1 LNVDDKHCDKEFGAV
16 LFREMDTLAFVDK
29 ENHLPVDKEV
39 TLSASSLLDRIKG
52 HQKLFADD
60 ATVALQA
67 AVPAAVHGASLEGAC
82 GAASGGGPSLS
93 PEAEATQPRPKLIEA
108 YRQKTLEL
116 GSNRGAEALSV
127 WLRYA
132 QLQTCAPTPLATPHY
147 AAHLALCITR
157 HSHPPRGRVR
167 SPLFS
172 PAVCRDEGLT
182 DDARQSYKYMKR
194 KGIGTDAADFYVQWS
209 QLEASDGDASQ
220 ARAILHKARERCGQ
234 VEQARVQRA
243 LASVDQLEEEETR
256 SFAAETPVARGRQQS
271 QETPTALRQPSM
283 PSPPSDD
290 TDVILPAVRA
300 ARPAMPGA
308 GRPQSSLPLPPMPPS
323 PAAPSRA
330 LADDTVK
337 MRVAAPSGGSGPAA
351 PTHVERAEGAEG
363 AEPTVGP
370 GRRAERVSDEADTVQ
385 LRKPAP
391 RPEKAASNDDLE
403 PPPPM
408 LRPAALTQGVLDDT
422 LRLTAGA
429 AAPPQ
434 AEPAAG
440 APAPA
445 AAGSDE
451 DTADTVQLKATP
463 LPAAAATAA
472 AAAAVTAAA
481 AAAAAAAVPKQV
493 AKKPVR
499 GLRSL
504 SSLSSLGGGP
514 ARRVTAGAEVPVEVA
529 KTDDAPVPLPLPT
542 KLGLGGMGAI
552 MEEESPR
559 GCSSGHSSGGSSGGS
574 HRASGSSAGHP
585 SPESGAAALA
595 TPAPTRRAAPCPTP
609 AAAATP
615 TPSAAPAS
623 AHTARPAIPSLT
635 PQPPADG
642 YTRPAAPAT
651 PASETKAVTRWVAPP
666 IDGSTETQ
674 GAAMRTPAPAAT
686 AGHRTPVR
694 TPASYQEVV
703 VICDVPYTKLEVC
716 GRGGTSQV
724 FRVLGPTGQIYAL
737 KQVSYASDPSLLEA
751 VQNEIALMEKL
762 NSLGPSVTDFIIRM
776 IAAEVIP
783 SEQLVLIVMEYGEID
798 LAHILQRD
806 READH
811 SQGLSS
817 SSSSSSSS
825 STPGS
830 SSSGNQPGEPDL
842 ISLSSHWQQMLR
854 AVDAIHEARV
864 IHGDLKP
871 ANFLSVQGKLKLID
885 FGIAKEKDSNTTNI
899 NRDATV
905 GTLNY
910 MSPEAITDAG
920 TGDASSLHKLGR
932 ASDVWSLG
940 CILYQMAHGRTPFSH
955 LRNIHQKLLA
965 ITNPNKPI
973 DFPPLRNRQLQDVL
987 ERCLRRAPE
996 ERPTIPELLAHP
1008 LLRPPEPEAPRA
1020 PPPDMIGQLLGQLAA
1035 AGGAAGA
1042 GESALSSEARL
1053 AEALTHFMS
1062 VAPGGALD
1070 TQALLAE
1077 LARRSGSAP
1086 PPPAPPPLAPPP
1098 LAPPPLAPPPL
1109 APPPLA
1115 PPSAAPRAPPAGV
1128 PLERARSAPAFMHEL
1143 IKQASA
1149 LQPVDSSLTRAPPSS
1164 SSATPAAPADGL
1176 AGSWQQ
1182 QMIDRRKYMA
1192 PENDD
1197 TGEHTFS

>member
-1 LNVDDKHCDKEFGAV
+1 MD
-16 LFREMDTLAFVDK
+16 DTLVFVDK

-67 AVPAAVHGASLEGAC
+67 AVPAAVHGTASEGARD
-82 GAASGGGPSLS
+82 ATSGGGMPLSL
-93 PEAEATQPRPKLIEA
+93 EAEDTQPRPQLIET

-116 GSNRGAEALSV
+116 GSDRGAEALSV

-132 QLQTCAPTPLATPHY
+132 QLQTCALAPLATPLY
-147 AAHLALCITR
+147 AAHLALCIMR
-157 HSHPPRGRVR
+157 HSHPTR
-167 SPLFS
+167 SEGSEPTSRL
-172 PAVCRDEGLT
+172 AVCRDEGLT

-194 KGIGTDAADFYVQWS
+194 KGIGVDAADFYVQWS

-243 LASVDQLEEEETR
+243 LASVDELEEEETR

-283 PSPPSDD
+283 PSPPADD

-300 ARPAMPGA
+300 ARPAMPGARSAMPGA

-337 MRVAAPSGGSGPAA
+337 MRVVAPSGGSGAA
-351 PTHVERAEGAEG
+351 AATQIERAEG
-363 AEPTVGP
+363 AEPTVGR
-370 GRRAERVSDEADTVQ
+370 GRRAERASDEADTVQ

-391 RPEKAASNDDLE
+391 RPERAASKDELE
-403 PPPPM
+403 PPPAM
-408 LRPAALTQGVLDDT
+408 LKPAAITQDVLDDT
-422 LRLTAGA
+422 LRLTARA
-429 AAPPQ
+429 

-440 APAPA
+440 N
-445 AAGSDE
+445 E

-463 LPAAAATAA
+463 LPAAAAAA
-472 AAAAVTAAA
+472 AAAA
-481 AAAAAAAVPKQV
+481 PKQAA

-514 ARRVTAGAEVPVEVA
+514 ARRVTAGAEAPVEAA
-529 KTDDAPVPLPLPT
+529 KADDAPVPLPLPAPACM
-542 KLGLGGMGAI
+542 GGMGGMGAI

-559 GCSSGHSSGGSSGGS
+559 GGSSRGSSGGSSGGS
-574 HRASGSSAGHP
+574 YRASGSSAGHP
-585 SPESGAAALA
+585 SPESDAAALT

-609 AAAATP
+609 AAAATPVAAATP

-623 AHTARPAIPSLT
+623 AHTARPAIPCLT
-635 PQPPADG
+635 PQPPTDG
-642 YTRPAAPAT
+642 YARPAAPAT

-666 IDGSTETQ
+666 IDGGTNTQ
-674 GAAMRTPAPAAT
+674 GAAMRTPAAAPAA
-686 AGHRTPVR
+686 ALRTPAR

-737 KQVSYASDPSLLEA
+737 KQVSYESDPSLLEA

-776 IAAEVIP
+776 VAAEVIP

-811 SQGLSS
+811 SYGLSS
-817 SSSSSSSS
+817 SSSSSG
-825 STPGS
+825 TPGS
-830 SSSGNQPGEPDL
+830 SGSSNQPGEPDL

-920 TGDASSLHKLGR
+920 TGDVSSLHKLGR

-987 ERCLRRAPE
+987 ERCLRRTPE

-1008 LLRPPEPEAPRA
+1008 LLRPPEPDAPRA

-1035 AGGAAGA
+1035 AGGASGAGA
-1042 GESALSSEARL
+1042 SALSSEARL

-1077 LARRSGSAP
+1077 LARRTGSAP
-1086 PPPAPPPLAPPP
+1086 PLPAPPPLAPPP

-1109 APPPLA
+1109 TPPSAMPCAPPPGL
-1115 PPSAAPRAPPAGV
+1115 

-1143 IKQASA
+1143 TKKASA
-1149 LQPVDSSLTRAPPSS
+1149 LKPVDSNLSRAPSS
-1164 SSATPAAPADGL
+1164 SSSAKAAAPADGL

-1182 QMIDRRKYMA
+1182 QMINRRKFMA

-1197 TGEHTFS
+1197 TAGDTFS